1 MSERVPA
8 EVFPPGEYLKDE
20 LDAREWT
27 QAEFAEIIGRS
38 TRLINEIIAGK
49 RAITPV
55 TAKEIGAA
63 LDTSPL
69 FWLNLETAYQLN
81 SKKDESVSP
90 KIAENAK
97 LRERFPVREMIK
109 RGWLENSSNPELLK
123 AQCLKFFRVEHIDER
138 APFARA
144 ARQTSYTADLTPVQ
158 EAWLFRTQQ
167 LAEALPVSTYSEEAL
182 RKTLNDLRSLMN
194 APEDARHVPRFLG
207 ECGVRYVI
215 VEPLPA
221 SKIDGVCFWLN
232 KKAPVIGMSLRFD
245 RIDNFWFV
253 LRHEIE
259 HVLRRDGFRDGVTA
273 AIVDSE
279 LDTAVQQADLPEEE
293 RIANTAA
300 REYCVPVAEMDD
312 FLARVYPLLTEER
325 VLSFA
330 ARLGV
335 HPGIV
340 VGQLQKRLEKYS
352 MFRKYL
358 AKVREVVTPSAMTD
372 GYGQAVAISL

>member
-1 MSERVPA
+1 
-8 EVFPPGEYLKDE
+8 
-20 LDAREWT
+20 
-27 QAEFAEIIGRS
+27 
-38 TRLINEIIAGK
+38 
-49 RAITPV
+49 
-55 TAKEIGAA
+55 
-63 LDTSPL
+63 
-69 FWLNLETAYQLN
+69 
-81 SKKDESVSP
+81 
-90 KIAENAK
+90 
-97 LRERFPVREMIK
+97 
-109 RGWLENSSNPELLK
+109 
-123 AQCLKFFRVEHIDER
+123 
-138 APFARA
+138 
-144 ARQTSYTADLTPVQ
+144 
-158 EAWLFRTQQ
+158 
-167 LAEALPVSTYSEEAL
+167 
-182 RKTLNDLRSLMN
+182 
-194 APEDARHVPRFLG
+194 
-207 ECGVRYVI
+207 VRYVI